1 MKIGFYGGMANN
13 MYVFAKA
20 FHAGGVDVS
29 FIRDRSD
36 RYPFSQP
43 VWEDQSFIMHYE
55 EVPRASSWSW
65 ERWSQLERETGW
77 TAPPWMVDPLQPF
90 PMRGEPA
97 GLGQLALLDRIW
109 TTRYLREP
117 HRRHALAAM
126 RACDALMVC
135 GIEGSILARFSGK
148 PYIIWPHGGDLM
160 IAAGMLQPPMRQ
172 YRQRIVHGIMVRH
185 LRAAFDGAICVGN
198 HEPSGISSAFWG
210 AEHYIQ
216 KLRVVFMPIPIPVRP
231 RPDVTVRR
239 KRLAALLREVGMDT
253 EVSGLTGFV
262 PSRIDY
268 KWKGQDR
275 LLTAVQMRK
284 SVLREAKAKIIFAGW
299 GEDLQH
305 ARQFASENDI
315 ADITVF
321 LDVAISKPLLF
332 RFYDCVDFAVDQFT
346 LGMYGTAA
354 LEAMAGGCPLMIW
367 LNDAYERSWGAP
379 PVMNVMTAE
388 QIAQGLE
395 SLSLGRHDLVSAGAA
410 LQSWMAKIHGARRV
424 IPEVMAAF
432 ENPGSVSR
440 GW

>member
-20 FHAGGVDVS
+20 FHASGGDVC

-43 VWEDQSFIMHYE
+43 VWEDQPFTMHYE
-55 EVPRASSWSW
+55 EVPRATGWSW
-65 ERWSQLERETGW
+65 EQWQQQERDTGW
-77 TAPPWMVDPLQPF
+77 SPPAWMVDPLKSMPSWDG
-90 PMRGEPA
+90 RVD
-97 GLGQLALLDRIW
+97 LSRLSLIDQLW
-109 TTRYLREP
+109 TRRYLRTP
-117 HRRHALAAM
+117 HRENALRAM
-126 RACDALMVC
+126 HGCDVLMVC

-160 IAAGMLQPPMRQ
+160 IAAGMLQPPLRQ
-172 YRQRIVHGIMVRH
+172 CRQRMIHGIMARH

-198 HEPSGISSAFWG
+198 HEPSGITSAYWG
-210 AEHYIQ
+210 AEQYIQ
-216 KLRVVFMPIPIPVRP
+216 NLRVVFMPIPIPVRP
-231 RPDVTVRR
+231 RAGAAVRR
-239 KRLAALLREVGMDT
+239 ERLAALLREVGMDA
-253 EVSGLTGFV
+253 EVAGLTGFV

-275 LLTAVQMRK
+275 LLTAIQMRK
-284 SVLREAKAKIIFAGW
+284 SVLRDARAKIIFSGW

-305 ARQFASENDI
+305 ARQFAVENGI
-315 ADITVF
+315 ADIAVF

-367 LNDAYERSWGAP
+367 LNNAYERSWGAP

-388 QIAQGLE
+388 QIAQQLE
-395 SLSLGRHDLVSAGAA
+395 SLSIGRYDLEAAGNA
-410 LQSWMAKIHGARRV
+410 LQAWMEKTHGARRV
-424 IPEVMAAF
+424 IPEVLAAY
-432 ENPGSVSR
+432 ENPGSLSR